1 MNRQLLRSASAFVL
15 AMAFAAPARA
25 ETADEVLKK
34 LDKAMNDFVDLTLD
48 STMTVFEPGQ
58 STGRDVGFT
67 SVTKGPKRLVRFT
80 APGDVKGMGFLV
92 ESADQ
97 MYALLPAF
105 GNRVRRLGTHV
116 KNQSFMGS
124 DIAYEEM
131 SSTEYGSIYVPK
143 LAGEEDGAWVL
154 ELALKPGK
162 EAEFPRLKLWV
173 DKKTAQ
179 AVRIE
184 CFDDKGTN
192 VKTEKRE
199 GFKLDQGSTT
209 HYTADTMTFIDHRR
223 NDHKTVL
230 RNNKA
235 VANQKVGDDVFT
247 QRNLQ
252 RSQ

>member
-1 MNRQLLRSASAFVL
+1 MRTLPIALLSLAALAPPAF
-15 AMAFAAPARA
+15 A
-25 ETADEVLKK
+25 ETADQVLAK
-34 LDKAMNDFVDLTLD
+34 LDKAMNDFADLTLET
-48 STMTVFEPGQ
+48 TMTVYEPGKT
-58 STGRDVGFT
+58 TGRDVNFT
-67 SVTKGPKRLVRFT
+67 SVTKGTKRLVRFT

-92 ESADQ
+92 ESVDT

-131 SSTEYGSIYVPK
+131 SSTEYTSAYTPK
-143 LAGEEDGAWVL
+143 LSGEEGGVWML

-162 EAEFPRLKLWV
+162 EAEFPKLKVWI

-179 AVRIE
+179 ATRIE
-184 CFDDKGTN
+184 CFDEKGQN
-192 VKTEKRE
+192 VKSETRE
-199 GFKLDQGSTT
+199 GFKLDQGSET
-209 HYTADTMTFIDHRR
+209 HYTAETMTFIDHRR

-235 VANQKVGDDVFT
+235 LANQKVGDDVFT

-252 RSQ
+252 RGQ